1 MEYKNKVAL
10 SFVTSL
16 FLVNTMCAKDI
27 KKLDTVTVT
36 AQKTKENVQEVPIAM
51 SVFDEFDMEDKRIKS
66 IKDIAPYTSSLMFFD
81 DANGASFS
89 PTIRGLKTDSGADS
103 SSLAMYIDGV
113 PMLGSIGFNA
123 VFMDIERIE
132 VLKGPQGTL
141 YGKGAEAGVINIITK
156 KPDNETRGKIATE
169 FGSDNKKEYSFNISG
184 PIVKDKFYIGFSSK
198 HYEKDGMIKNT
209 YKGGQTDDRK
219 YNYGKINLRY
229 TPTDSLDI
237 SLISQLLQGDDGGV
251 SWNPISAT
259 SRQNPSTVGIS
270 EPKTL
275 MNAFRVEYDYNN
287 YKFESITTY
296 KEIEQRALRDFDFT
310 SNDVYHMRQNN
321 DRENLSQ
328 EFRLS
333 TKYNKFN
340 WLMGLNADKDKVEM
354 DAGVRS
360 IYPSFS
366 SVHKS
371 DYEADSY
378 GIFAHGEY
386 LLTNNLCLLGGL
398 RYDKNNID
406 YKEKGAT
413 DTVNNSFSE
422 VSPKIGLEYK
432 LDKNSMIYTT
442 IAKGYK
448 SGGIYTYAA
457 QGYPKAYD
465 KETLWAYEIGSK
477 NSFLDNRVILNAA
490 IYYMD
495 VDNMQ
500 VTAYTSAT
508 GSGEYKSNAAKA
520 TSKGFEFDLNYKAS
534 NNLKLFT
541 SFGYNKT
548 KFDNYKDER
557 GDYSGNTNHMAP
569 KYNYTIGALY
579 RTDQGFYA
587 STNVSGYG
595 DMWLNREND
604 FKRDAF
610 NLVNTKVGYES
621 QNYDIYLYADNLFD
635 KEYDSKGIYNGSYVI
650 YSEPREIGIQ
660 LTYRF

>member
-1 MEYKNKVAL
+1 MKNKIAL
-10 SFVTSL
+10 SFATSL
-16 FLVNTMCAKDI
+16 LLSGSIYAQ
-27 KKLDTVTVT
+27 DTTQELESITVT
-36 AQKTKENVQEVPIAM
+36 AQKTEENVQEVPIAM

-81 DANGASFS
+81 DANGAGFS

-156 KPDNETRGKIATE
+156 KSDNETKAKIGAE
-169 FGSDNKKEYSFNISG
+169 FGSDNKKEYSFGVSG
-184 PIVKDKFYIGFSSK
+184 PIVKDKLYIGVSGK
-198 HYEKDGMIKNT
+198 HYEKDGMINNT
-209 YKGGQTDDRK
+209 YKGGQTDDRE
-219 YNYGKINLRY
+219 YNYGKVNLRY
-229 TPTDSLDI
+229 TPTDDLEL

-259 SRQNPSTVGIS
+259 SRKNPSTVGIS

-275 MNAFRVEYDYNN
+275 LNAFRIKYNYDN
-287 YKFESITTY
+287 YKFESITTH
-296 KEIEQRALRDFDFT
+296 KKIEQRALRDFDFT
-310 SNDVYHMRQNN
+310 SYDVYHMRQNN
-321 DRENLSQ
+321 DRENFSQ

-333 TKYNKFN
+333 AKYDNFN
-340 WLMGLNADKDKVEM
+340 WLMGLNADKEEVKM
-354 DAGVRS
+354 DAGVSS

-378 GIFAHGEY
+378 GIFAHAEY
-386 LLTNNLCLLGGL
+386 ALADNLFLLGGL
-398 RYDKNNID
+398 RYDKNNIE
-406 YKEKGAT
+406 YKEEGST
-413 DTVNNSFSE
+413 TTVTNSFSE

-432 LDKNSMIYTT
+432 LNKNSMLYST

-448 SGGIYTYAA
+448 PGGIYTYAA
-457 QGYPKAYD
+457 QGYPKAYN

-477 NSFLDNRVILNAA
+477 NSFLDNTLVLNAA
-490 IYYMD
+490 VYYME
-495 VDNMQ
+495 VDDMQ
-500 VTAYTSAT
+500 VTAYTSTT
-508 GSGEYKSNAAKA
+508 GSHEYKSNAAEA
-520 TSKGFEFDLNYKAS
+520 TSKGFEFDLSYKVN
-534 NNLKLFT
+534 NNLKVFT

-569 KYNYTIGALY
+569 KYNYNVGALY
-579 RTDQGFYA
+579 RTDNGFYA
-587 STNVSGYG
+587 SADVNGYG

-621 QNYDIYLYADNLFD
+621 ENYDIYLYADNLFD

-660 LTYRF
+660 LAYRF